1 MQITPPRQRKPTD
14 AGVDMQWNRMCTS
27 NFRDIGDRVERRE
40 RVAGRGD
47 DDQDRVF
54 PNCRRNILCADAPR
68 RGIYGYQDQFQSE
81 QVSCLV
87 ESGMRGGRQNQRTLT
102 RREPRKS
109 RAALTAN
116 TQLSVPPLVT
126 LPTTTPPASVSAA
139 GSEAPWRNSRAN
151 ATNSRSITAVDG
163 NTVGSRPLTG

>member
-1 MQITPPRQRKPTD
+1 MADHPTTQRKPTD

-40 RVAGRGD
+40 RVAGRGA

-68 RGIYGYQDQFQSE
+68 RGIYWYQDQFQSE

-87 ESGMRGGRQNQRTLT
+87 ESGMRGGRKNQRTLT
-102 RREPRKS
+102 RREPTEVAS
-109 RAALTAN
+109 CLDGQHT
-116 TQLSVPPLVT
+116 T
-126 LPTTTPPASVSAA
+126 LRSAA
-139 GSEAPWRNSRAN
+139 GDIADDYASGVC
-151 ATNSRSITAVDG
+151 I
-163 NTVGSRPLTG
+163 